1 MISSLANFP
10 VPNPKLKGR
19 NLFRIALLM
28 AAVLVLTCTLIR
40 PVFAVEGGKGFYL
53 LGSKTNMAGILPSE
67 GVYFAIPILFYTGD
81 LGGSESLPLG
91 GTLDF
96 GVEATSIVPMPTVL
110 WVTSNKVLGGDV
122 AFNFTVPFGYQD
134 VTADVSVAFPGLGF
148 GAAGSL
154 SDDRFEFGDPVAG
167 VSIGW
172 HQSNL
177 HWSLNTL
184 VNIPV
189 GNYDTDRLANLSFNR
204 WGVDVTG
211 AATWLDTTTGWELS
225 SAVGLTFN
233 GENSDTDYESGTE
246 FHLEAA
252 VSRFL
257 SPAFSIGLN
266 GYYYQ
271 QITDDKTSDP
281 TFGGFKG
288 RVLTVGP
295 VATYNFKM
303 GSMAVSTSLKY
314 FREFSADNRAEGDIV
329 LFQVAFPLWSPP
341 SGG

>member
-1 MISSLANFP
+1 M
-10 VPNPKLKGR
+10 KGK
-19 NLFRIALLM
+19 NMFRITLLV
-28 AAVLVLTCTLIR
+28 AGVLALTCTFIK

-53 LGSKTNMAGILPSE
+53 LGMKTNMAGILPSE
-67 GVYFAIPILFYTGD
+67 GVYFANPLMFYTGD
-81 LGGSESLPLG
+81 MGSSESLPLG

-96 GVEATSIVPMPTVL
+96 GVEATSIVSLPLVL
-110 WVTSNKVLGGDV
+110 WVTPTKVLGGDL
-122 AFNFTVPFGYQD
+122 AFTAILPFGYQD
-134 VTADVSVAFPGLGF
+134 MTASLSLASPILGI
-148 GAAGSL
+148 GAASL
-154 SDDRFEFGDPVAG
+154 SDDRFEVGDPVAG
-167 VSIGW
+167 ASIGW
-172 HQSNL
+172 HQSSL

-189 GNYDTDRLANLSFNR
+189 GNYDTGRLANLSFNR

-211 AATWLDTTTGWELS
+211 AGTWLDTTTGWELS

-246 FHLEAA
+246 FHLEWA

-271 QITDDKTSDP
+271 QITDDKTSSP
-281 TFGGFKG
+281 TQDGFKG

-295 VATYNFKM
+295 VATYNFKV
-303 GSMAVSTSLKY
+303 GSTAVSTSLKY
-314 FREFSADNRAEGDIV
+314 FREFSAENRPEGDIV
-329 LFQVAFPLWSPP
+329 LFQVALPLWSPP